1 MKEEYIITQEELA
14 LKGLQLSDYTIDDV
28 FNNAIIELG
37 LDICVDRICE
47 LCDNI
52 RFESDIEEKFETIE
66 KDENNN
72 DVIVVDEKLVKVF
85 KKLQYRVIYNLI
97 FTTEDSPI
105 DQSIDSIIS
114 HQLNI
119 GKING
124 FQKGLYYRHN

>member
-1 MKEEYIITQEELA
+1 MREEYIVTESELA
-14 LKGLQLSDYTIDDV
+14 NKGLNLSDYTIDDT
-28 FNNAIIELG
+28 FINALIGLG
-37 LDICVDRICE
+37 LDICIDRICE

-52 RFESDIEEKFETIE
+52 QFEEDIEEKL
-66 KDENNN
+66 DEN
-72 DVIVVDEKLVKVF
+72 EKLVNVF

-105 DQSIDSIIS
+105 DQSIDSIIA

-124 FQKGLYYRHN
+124 VQKGLYYRHN

>member
-1 MKEEYIITQEELA
+1 MKEEYIITPNELA
-14 LKGLQLSDYTIDDV
+14 NKGLNLSDYTLDDT
-28 FNNAIIELG
+28 FNNALIELG
-37 LDICVDRICE
+37 VDICVDRICE

-52 RFESDIEEKFETIE
+52 QYESDIEEKL
-66 KDENNN
+66 DEN
-72 DVIVVDEKLVKVF
+72 DKLVNVF
-85 KKLQYRVIYNLI
+85 KKLQYRVIYNLL

-105 DQSIDSIIS
+105 DQSIDSIIA